1 MEFKKVGVIG
11 GGTMGAGII
20 QIAAQAGFD
29 VVFKE
34 ADEARIEKAI
44 ATVTKFIDKKLTK
57 GKITQEERDAIIG
70 RIRGTVEYADLADR
84 DVVVEAVFENL
95 EVKQAV
101 FRELD
106 QVTRPDTVLCTNT
119 SGLSIS
125 EIASVT
131 GKADKV
137 IGMHFFSPVPAMA
150 LVEVTMGGNT
160 SEETCEAVMEFARAM
175 GKDPIS
181 LSEAP
186 GFVVNRMLDPIT
198 NEAAA
203 ILAEGIASREDIDKA
218 MRLGA
223 NHPMGPLELADLEG
237 IDIVVA
243 SLDTMYRET
252 GQLKFKPHPLLMK
265 MVRAGKLGV
274 KTGEGFYKYD

>member
-1 MEFKKVGVIG
+1 MDIKKVGVIG

-20 QIAAQAGFD
+20 QVAAQSGFE

-34 ADEARIEKAI
+34 ADEERIEKAI
-44 ATVTKFIDKKLTK
+44 ATVSKFINKKLEK
-57 GKITQEERDAIIG
+57 GKIDQAERDAIIG
-70 RIRGTVEYADLADR
+70 RIRGTVNYDDLADR
-84 DVVVEAVFENL
+84 DLVVEAVFEDL
-95 EVKQAV
+95 AVKQEV

-106 QVTRPDTVLCTNT
+106 RVTRADTILCTNT
-119 SGLSIS
+119 SGLSIT
-125 EIASVT
+125 EIGAVT
-131 GKADKV
+131 GKTDKV

-150 LVEVTMGGNT
+150 LVEVTKGEKT
-160 SEETCEAVMEFARAM
+160 SEETCETVLDFARAI
-175 GKDPIS
+175 GKDPVA

-203 ILAEGIASREDIDKA
+203 ILAEGIASKEDIDKA

-252 GQLKFKPHPLLMK
+252 GLLKFKPHPLLVK
-265 MVRAGKLGV
+265 MVRAGKLGR